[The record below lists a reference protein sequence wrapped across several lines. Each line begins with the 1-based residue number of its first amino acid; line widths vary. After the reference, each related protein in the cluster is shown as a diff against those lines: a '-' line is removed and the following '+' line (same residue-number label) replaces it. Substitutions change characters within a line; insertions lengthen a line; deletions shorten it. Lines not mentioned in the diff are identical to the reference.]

1 MTPCLAHF
9 DSRADMGALAPVAYM
24 YRPMGIDR
32 CRGRGLCRRL
42 RLRAHRAARR
52 APESDL
58 ELQTGTVV
66 HLAVTNLAGRRAR
79 DAMAPKMRDGTRARL
94 GRPPQ
99 SWDEA
104 DRDRRAAGTRAR
116 SAAYLRSSW
125 RLHVRGTPE
134 SRAAGTGAGARDVTA
149 RLRSRKRLKV
159 Y

>member
-9 DSRADMGALAPVAYM
+9 DPWEHSPVA

-42 RLRAHRAARR
+42 RFRAHRAARR

-66 HLAVTNLAGRRAR
+66 HLAVTVLGRQAR
-79 DAMAPKMRDGTRARL
+79 QGRDGPDAAMRDGTRARL